1 MTSIISQT
9 LRVQKITIAVAT
21 FAFAGLL
28 YLLFT
33 TDPFSA
39 SYYLWIFFGG
49 LVVFFA
55 AIYLLLIF
63 VWQFNVRKFLMN
75 WNEVINSIYLA
86 LILSCATVFGL
97 ILAMVEQLNIISI
110 TVILLGLVLYW
121 FANN

>member
-21 FAFAGLL
+21 ITFAGLL

-39 SYYLWIFFGG
+39 SYFLWIFFGG

-63 VWQFNVRKFLMN
+63 VWQFNIRKFLMN
-75 WNEVINSIYLA
+75 WNEVINSIYYA
-86 LILSCATVFGL
+86 VVLSCATVFGL

>member
-9 LRVQKITIAVAT
+9 LRVQKITIGVASV
-21 FAFAGLL
+21 AFVGLL

-39 SYYLWIFFGG
+39 SYFLWIFFGG
-49 LVVFFA
+49 LVIFFA

-63 VWQFNVRKFLMN
+63 VWQFNIRKFLMN
-75 WNEVINSIYLA
+75 WNEVINSIYYA
-86 LILSCATVFGL
+86 IVLSCATVFGL

-110 TVILLGLVLYW
+110 TVILFGLVLYW

>member
-9 LRVQKITIAVAT
+9 LKVQKITIGVAT
-21 FAFAGLL
+21 VAFGGLL

-39 SYYLWIFFGG
+39 SYFLWIFFGG

-63 VWQFNVRKFLMN
+63 VWQFNIRKFLMN

-86 LILSCATVFGL
+86 LILSCASVFGL

-110 TVILLGLVLYW
+110 TVILFGLVLYW

>member
-9 LRVQKITIAVAT
+9 LKVQKITIGIAT
-21 FAFAGLL
+21 LAFAGLL

-33 TDPFSA
+33 TDPFTA